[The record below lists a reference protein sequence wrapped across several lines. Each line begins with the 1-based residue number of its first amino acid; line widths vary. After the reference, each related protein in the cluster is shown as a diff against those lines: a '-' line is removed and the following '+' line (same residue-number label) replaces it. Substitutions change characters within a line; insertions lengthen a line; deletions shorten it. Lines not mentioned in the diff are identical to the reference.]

1 MRINSIPPKE
11 LLNRYIHVRGKTTD
25 KPAASPTDQTE
36 LTSEA
41 KTFSAALKAAKEA
54 IETRTPEQLKHI
66 EEVKK
71 QVTDGTYSVPGEKVA
86 EKILGK
92 SHG

>member
-11 LLNRYIHVRGKTTD
+11 LLNRYIHVREKATADT
-25 KPAASPTDQTE
+25 PASPTDQTE

-41 KTFSAALKAAKEA
+41 KTFSTALKAAKEA
-54 IETRTPEQLKHI
+54 IGTRTPEELKHI
-66 EEVKK
+66 EEVK
-71 QVTDGTYSVPGEKVA
+71 QQLADGTYSVPGDKVA

-92 SHG
+92 

>member
-11 LLNRYIHVRGKTTD
+11 LYNKYIHVHEKSTPDQAKQATD
-25 KPAASPTDQTE
+25 KAE

-41 KTFSAALKAAKEA
+41 KTFSAALKEA
-54 IETRTPEQLKHI
+54 NKAMDVRTPEELARINQ
-66 EEVKK
+66 VADQVNNNTYFVSGK
-71 QVTDGTYSVPGEKVA
+71 QVA

-92 SHG
+92 